1 VRKHIILAL
10 MFSCFLATT
19 LLADDNITFNEI
31 LNRVHNNNFEL
42 KAMQQQI
49 EAAKSGIIQARFIP
63 NPELEI
69 ELGNFGIDEIGVGI
83 GQSFELGGKKKTRI
97 EIAELDLKR
106 SELAFELKKF
116 ELEITAF
123 RKVLPLL
130 SISGKLAL
138 LDSLITIERSTLETI
153 QKRVE
158 AGTTMP
164 IDALRAEIDMEE
176 LFLEK
181 RSANNEIAQLI
192 QNLPILWSD
201 STVDFTSV
209 AGVINHEIT
218 IPSIEIFQ
226 TSLLNHPEIEML
238 DLDRK
243 LSKLELD
250 ETKSNSIPDLT
261 IGVGV
266 TRSMETE
273 ENTFGLSA
281 GIELPIFNRNQGQI
295 KGKKYLVT
303 ANKFETDNTILT
315 KQAELQVLYNQ
326 LSIVNEEL
334 VTIETKI
341 LPKAET
347 VFQTLLGYYKQG
359 SVSLLDVIEA
369 QTEFLE
375 YKTTVI
381 ESHTERAELLTDL
394 YELTGLKTEFII
406 NQ

>member
-1 VRKHIILAL
+1 

>member
-1 VRKHIILAL
+1 MRKHIILAL

-226 TSLLNHPEIEML
+226 TSLLNHPEIRLTL
-238 DLDRK
+238 DYQEDYDFIRRTIEALGNRVDFT
-243 LSKLELD
+243 SNEL
-250 ETKSNSIPDLT
+250 
-261 IGVGV
+261 
-266 TRSMETE
+266 MELLI
-273 ENTFGLSA
+273 N
-281 GIELPIFNRNQGQI
+281 IQPELQLINFKAQ
-295 KGKKYLVT
+295 KKYEVHL
-303 ANKFETDNTILT
+303 K
-315 KQAELQVLYNQ
+315 
-326 LSIVNEEL
+326 
-334 VTIETKI
+334 
-341 LPKAET
+341 
-347 VFQTLLGYYKQG
+347 
-359 SVSLLDVIEA
+359 EA
-369 QTEFLE
+369 TPVRF
-375 YKTTVI
+375 K
-381 ESHTERAELLTDL
+381 D
-394 YELTGLKTEFII
+394 K
-406 NQ
+406 